1 MKRKKKKSSRSFTFK
16 KPEPA
21 NVFFFWFWLEK
32 NPLKRLLSHQNS
44 LQVVFFWSIIGKLT
58 RLWQLL
64 IPTASGSL
72 LAPLSPLCAR
82 LGGAP
87 WCDIHPSS
95 PPTGSSPGSFPKP
108 VTQSPPSVLPARR
121 RRGMTVRA
129 DGRAEAPQTA
139 AAVMNTEARL
149 FHSHSVPPGASLCFC
164 NSYPLA
170 ASDLLVH
177 SPPCLMRFTPLPPP
191 VLRFCPPSPTERGR
205 QSRSSDE
212 SKTWM
217 MEERENEG
225 LSDVIEWLLYHS
237 YSSPNLPQMFSD
249 MAAPPCSLNA
259 VRGAALR

>member
-1 MKRKKKKSSRSFTFK
+1 MF
-16 KPEPA
+16 
-21 NVFFFWFWLEK
+21 FFFWFWLEK

-58 RLWQLL
+58 RLGSFWSRLRADLYWHLSLL
-64 IPTASGSL
+64 SVLVPAVHLDSIPTHHPLPLAALPAHSPNLSHSL
-72 LAPLSPLCAR
+72 R
-82 LGGAP
+82 
-87 WCDIHPSS
+87 
-95 PPTGSSPGSFPKP
+95 
-108 VTQSPPSVLPARR
+108 PPSCQPGGGEGWRCERMGVQKL
-121 RRGMTVRA
+121 
-129 DGRAEAPQTA
+129 PQTA